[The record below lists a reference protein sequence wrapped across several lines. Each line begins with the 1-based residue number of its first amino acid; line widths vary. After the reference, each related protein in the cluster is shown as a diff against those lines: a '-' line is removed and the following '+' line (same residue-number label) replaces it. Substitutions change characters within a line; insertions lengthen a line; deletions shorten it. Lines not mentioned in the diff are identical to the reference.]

1 VMGMFRVMCTVGG
14 CNQCACV
21 ASGED
26 QVCGDH
32 WKATLEHRA
41 VESEKDELLRLAEGV
56 NDYDTSEILRRL
68 IERSFN

>member
-1 VMGMFRVMCTVGG
+1 MYLQCTVGG
-14 CNQCACV
+14 CRQQACL

-41 VESEKDELLRLAEGV
+41 VESEKDELLNMVKWASTKA
-56 NDYDTSEILRRL
+56 DYREILRRL
-68 IERSFN
+68 VERSFE

>member
-1 VMGMFRVMCTVGG
+1 MGMFRVMCTVGS
-14 CNQCACV
+14 CNQRACV

-41 VESEKDELLRLAEGV
+41 VESQKDELLRLTEGGDADDIREV
-56 NDYDTSEILRRL
+56 LRRL

>member
-1 VMGMFRVMCTVGG
+1 MGMFRVMCTVRG

-32 WKATLEHRA
+32 WKATREHRA
-41 VESEKDELLRLAEGV
+41 VESEKGELLRLAEGGDADDIREV
-56 NDYDTSEILRRL
+56 LRRL